1 MTKENLVERVKF
13 SNKRRY
19 FRTNFKVNAKIE
31 TNITKRNVHD
41 KIHALSEYC
50 CELKNIYYRE
60 KSQNFLSEFVQATFK
75 KPSRMKI

>member
-31 TNITKRNVHD
+31 TNITKRKVHD

-50 CELKNIYYRE
+50 CELKS
-60 KSQNFLSEFVQATFK
+60 KSKERAEFQFENE
-75 KPSRMKI
+75 